1 MHWTILKK
9 LQAMSLIIVALFSV
23 VLLIM
28 QAYSGQI
35 SEKFQSFYQGD
46 FTTSLEFENIKA
58 IQVDSVLNIRGLQ
71 ISYLLNLSNQT
82 QGYIDTLKK
91 NREITPK
98 LLKKISLSY
107 KGDPVQLEELNR
119 LIHDF
124 QIKADLFVKTMQTDA
139 NNKAPFPVFK
149 SFMDSYSVLT
159 EFFESFKESVDSSA
173 QNTNLQIHSLIEK
186 VSYSFYI
193 GLMVS
198 LIISFLL
205 SQVIARKIS
214 SAAKEIQVVAEKLS
228 HGKLDLYC
236 EINSRDEMGDLAKA
250 INATLAK
257 LKTTIIDIQ
266 ASGELVLRNSDEVL
280 SHNNHVQEGTLVI
293 TDNTAVVATAV
304 EELSQ
309 TSHNIS
315 ENISATA
322 SAANEINELVQVS
335 LTASEQSSEDIKGLL
350 SALYET
356 SETVNHLKTETSNIE
371 TILSV
376 ISGISAQTNLLALN
390 AAIEAARAGEQGR
403 GFAVVADEVRALAQ
417 RSENSVNEIEAMLVS
432 LTQAGD
438 KTQEQMAHSS
448 EVAHSLSKRVE
459 DSNQLFEEIR
469 DKVMNVNDQSHEI
482 ATAAEEQRAVVLDIS
497 NNIQQIKLLVEENAE
512 TVLASTDKSGE
523 VKQSSTQVQEQLSY
537 FSV

>member
-1 MHWTILKK
+1 MRWTILKK

-98 LLKKISLSY
+98 LLKNITLSY

-119 LIHDF
+119 LINDF

-228 HGKLDLYC
+228 HGQLDLYC

-250 INATLAK
+250 INATLVK
-257 LKTTIIDIQ
+257 LKTTITDIQ

-280 SHNNHVQEGTLVI
+280 SYNNHVQEGTLVI
-293 TDNTAVVATAV
+293 TDNTAVVATAI

-322 SAANEINELVQVS
+322 LAANEINELTLVS
-335 LTASEQSSEDIKGLL
+335 LTASEQTSEEIKGLL

-459 DSNQLFEEIR
+459 DSNQLLEEIR